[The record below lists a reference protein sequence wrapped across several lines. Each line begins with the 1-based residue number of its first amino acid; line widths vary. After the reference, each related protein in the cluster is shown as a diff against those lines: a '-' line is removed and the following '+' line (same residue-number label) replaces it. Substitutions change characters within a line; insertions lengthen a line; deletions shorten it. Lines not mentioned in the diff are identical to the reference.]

1 MAGLRLIPLVPRR
14 GRRLKPGVLP
24 QTIATTVENH
34 REAVMILPRFTARLI
49 TSTARKEAHMQLCR
63 DLIARLGLFGRS
75 APKEADAFGARLNRI
90 GSREK
95 RHEGA
100 PCPLFRNQPRPME
113 A

>member
-1 MAGLRLIPLVPRR
+1 
-14 GRRLKPGVLP
+14 
-24 QTIATTVENH
+24 
-34 REAVMILPRFTARLI
+34 
-49 TSTARKEAHMQLCR
+49 MQLCR

-90 GSREK
+90 GNREK

>member
-1 MAGLRLIPLVPRR
+1 
-14 GRRLKPGVLP
+14 
-24 QTIATTVENH
+24 
-34 REAVMILPRFTARLI
+34 
-49 TSTARKEAHMQLCR
+49 MQLCR

-75 APKEADAFGARLNRI
+75 SAKGRDAFGDRLNRI

-100 PCPLFRNQPRPME
+100 PCLLFRNQPRQME